1 MIRAYYGLQVYGEY
15 ANTQYPGVHE
25 VPEGTLVY
33 VTYTVEP
40 GFTDQHWYTS
50 DLVPLAEEDVPR
62 ELRALQMILGNSR
75 TM

>member
-15 ANTQYPGVHE
+15 ANNQYPGNHVF
-25 VPEGTLVY
+25 PQGTILY
-33 VTYTVEP
+33 IDYGSIPMLEHKKW
-40 GFTDQHWYTS
+40 FTTAMESIDI
-50 DLVPLAEEDVPR
+50 DDVPR